1 MRRRSSIQYAFARH
15 AFARRGIAP
24 LELVM
29 VLPLLAG
36 LFFAMF
42 SIVKASLSRMD
53 AIESARLETWK
64 KVPQTTTTKQL
75 ILNKPINDG
84 QAQFVA
90 AESVRIGGWWG
101 GNYASES
108 RNRTLAGTWDHSVVP
123 FSPRQSAFLVHLT
136 PFLQIADQA
145 RLGDVSKAALKLFAF
160 GMNFPANP
168 VFAVAGSVSQAM
180 MPAVVVANTIL
191 RGLVP
196 VLGIIRA
203 VVGVFKWLATLAR
216 HRGLAR
222 FLGRVMNLLSLGQTA
237 FTELHDASRKDEEVD
252 WPEGGLNVGGAF
264 P

>member
-1 MRRRSSIQYAFARH
+1 MRQRTSVHNVSD
-15 AFARRGIAP
+15 RRGIAP

-53 AIESARLETWK
+53 AIESARLETWQ

-90 AESVRIGGWWG
+90 AESVQLGGWWG

-108 RNRTLAGTWDHSVVP
+108 RNQTLAGTWDHSVVP
-123 FSPRQSAFLVHLT
+123 FTPRQPAFLVHLT

-145 RLGDVSKAALKLFAF
+145 RLGGVSQAALKLFAL
-160 GMNFPANP
+160 GMNLPGNP

-180 MPAVVVANTIL
+180 MPIMVVANTIL
-191 RGLVP
+191 RVLVP
-196 VLGIIRA
+196 VLGAIRL
-203 VVGVFKWLATLAR
+203 VVRLAKIAAEWSLQ
-216 HRGLAR
+216 RGLAR
-222 FLGRVMNLLSLGQTA
+222 FLGRVMNLLSLGETA
-237 FTELHDASRKDEEVD
+237 FTELYDASKKDEEVD
-252 WPEGGLNVGGAF
+252 WPERGLNVGGAF